1 MAPAPGFGAAEA
13 RRRLQEELEK
23 LRPGEAAMRAKWER
37 DEEGWHRL
45 PPRAWPPRQPK
56 AAEAPAIKAVL
67 EAERCPPAGSA
78 MSPECAQL
86 TFDLAS
92 ARVFGG
98 VDPSR
103 GLADYKVMAEAGH
116 ADAMVATGV
125 CLLEGLCGVYG
136 TEEGLRWL
144 HRASVD
150 GNAQAHFEL
159 GTLLLTGG
167 AGLEED
173 EEAAFALFEKAAL
186 QRHASGM
193 FMVADC
199 LLEGVGC
206 QPDAARAVPLLL
218 AAAEQGHRGARQH
231 LRQLLDGKWLGFEGA
246 AGPAK
251 LVL

>member
-1 MAPAPGFGAAEA
+1 
-13 RRRLQEELEK
+13 
-23 LRPGEAAMRAKWER
+23 MRARWEK

-56 AAEAPAIKAVL
+56 ANEAPDI
-67 EAERCPPAGSA
+67 EAEFRAARCPPAGSS
-78 MSPECAQL
+78 MSPACAKL
-86 TFDLAS
+86 AFDLAS

-98 VDPSR
+98 ADPSQ
-103 GLADYKVMAEAGH
+103 GLADYLGMAEAGS

-125 CLLEGLCGVYG
+125 CLLEGLGG
-136 TEEGLRWL
+136 RRDGEEALRWL
-144 HRASVD
+144 WLASAE
-150 GNAQAHFEL
+150 GSAQAHFEL
-159 GTLLLTGG
+159 ATLLLTGS

-173 EEAAFALFEKAAL
+173 EPAAFALFEKAAM
-186 QRHASGM
+186 QQHASGM

-231 LRQLLDGKWLGFEGA
+231 LRQLLDGKWLGFDGA
-246 AGPAK
+246 AGPVR
-251 LVL
+251 LEL